1 MEQRTI
7 TDKLTVE
14 KVSDDDSSSSADE
27 DDEEYKPETETRGKK
42 TLKDDIAERQR
53 SSTLTG

>member
-27 DDEEYKPETETRGKK
+27 DDEEYKPETETRGRKP
-42 TLKDDIAERQR
+42 
-53 SSTLTG
+53 